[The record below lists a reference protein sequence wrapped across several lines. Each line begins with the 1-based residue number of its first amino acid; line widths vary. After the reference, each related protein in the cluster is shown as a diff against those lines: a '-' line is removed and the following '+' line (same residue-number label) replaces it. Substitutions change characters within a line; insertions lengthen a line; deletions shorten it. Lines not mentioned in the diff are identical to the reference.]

1 MKRFAL
7 IFVLL
12 PVVALA
18 AGCGGKKSTTTAAS
32 PGSTVPP
39 TTTSSATP
47 KMNQHGTKD
56 VSGMSSL
63 DVEMDDYYFSPTVI
77 HGTPGQKLTL
87 NFSNHGT
94 TEHNFTITSQGLNK
108 DVQPKKTASV
118 QVTLPH
124 SGFLVFYCKYHK
136 TLGMAGE
143 LTAGSG
149 GSNMG
154 GSGGSSGSSTTSSG
168 Y

>member
-1 MKRFAL
+1 VKRFAL
-7 IFVLL
+7 LLLLL
-12 PVVALA
+12 PALA
-18 AGCGGKKSTTTAAS
+18 ACGGGKKATTSAN
-32 PGSTVPP
+32 PSTVPP
-39 TTTSSATP
+39 TSTSQATP
-47 KMNQHGTKD
+47 KMNQHGTKN
-56 VSGMSSL
+56 VAGMSSL

-77 HGTPGQKLTL
+77 KGSPGQQLTL

-108 DVQPKKTASV
+108 DVEPKKTASV
-118 QVTLPH
+118 KVTLPS
-124 SGFLVFYCKYHK
+124 SGTLVFYCKYHK

-143 LTAGSG
+143 LTTGTG
-149 GSNMG
+149 GANMG

>member
-7 IFVLL
+7 LL
-12 PVVALA
+12 LLIPALA
-18 AGCGGKKSTTTAAS
+18 ACGGGKKSNTSAS
-32 PGSTVPP
+32 PSTVPP
-39 TTTSSATP
+39 GTTGAATP
-47 KMNQHGTKD
+47 KMNKHGVKD

-77 HGTPGQKLTL
+77 RGKPSQKLTL

-94 TEHNFTITSQGLNK
+94 VEHNFTITSQGLNK
-108 DVQPKKTASV
+108 DVEPKKTASV
-118 QVTLPH
+118 QVTLPS
-124 SGFLVFYCKYHK
+124 SGVLVFYCKYHK

-143 LTAGSG
+143 LATGTG
-149 GSNMG
+149 GANMG
-154 GSGGSSGSSTTSSG
+154 GSGGSSGSSTTSGG